1 MREADGRM
9 LPDGRL
15 ISVSK
20 GTEGSPDLDQ
30 PIDWKVVVEQ
40 IRAGDPAGQEALYRN
55 LAAGARL
62 FLRRRL
68 GTHDV
73 EDRVHDLFLIV
84 VETIRRGELR
94 EPERLMGFIRTVL
107 YRQLSLEFSR
117 IARVRHTS
125 VGLESAANMTSAE
138 PTPEQQAARQEK
150 IELMQKVL
158 KTMSEREF
166 EVLTRFYLHEQPS
179 EQICKEMRLTQTQFD
194 LLKSRAKARLTE
206 SARRR
211 LARSPLN

>member
-1 MREADGRM
+1 M

-20 GTEGSPDLDQ
+20 GTEGSPDPDQ
-30 PIDWKVVVEQ
+30 FPVDWKVVVEQ

-62 FLRRRL
+62 FFRRRL

-117 IARVRHTS
+117 MARVRQTA
-125 VGLESAANMTSAE
+125 VGLESAANLTSAE
-138 PTPEQQAARQEK
+138 PTPEQQAARREK
-150 IELMQKVL
+150 IELMQRVL

-179 EQICKEMRLTQTQFD
+179 EQICREMRLTQTQFD

-211 LARSPLN
+211 LARGLLNRE